1 MTDGLAALMKYA
13 IENNRVC
20 PKPDKWNKLWELLP
34 DRKRVGAG
42 WNPPLPLIL
51 AAWWETSDDQKRE
64 RLSIQIQ
71 YAADHGALEKIETFL
86 RGLSKDDWI
95 YEGDI

>member
-1 MTDGLAALMKYA
+1 MNDGINPLIRYTK
-13 IENNRVC
+13 ENGRVC

-51 AAWWETSDDQKRE
+51 AAWRETSDDQKRE
-64 RLSIQIQ
+64 RLSLHIH
-71 YAADHGALEKIETFL
+71 YAADHGALEKIETYL